1 MAKLD
6 TYIVIEV
13 NENGNSVDSFTHD
26 TEGLVE
32 AKTLF
37 LERVRMMVEDDELT
51 EERIQSILQAEIF
64 EIGYGEYI
72 QLTTTTKIF

>member
-37 LERVRMMVEDDELT
+37 EERVRTMVEDDELT